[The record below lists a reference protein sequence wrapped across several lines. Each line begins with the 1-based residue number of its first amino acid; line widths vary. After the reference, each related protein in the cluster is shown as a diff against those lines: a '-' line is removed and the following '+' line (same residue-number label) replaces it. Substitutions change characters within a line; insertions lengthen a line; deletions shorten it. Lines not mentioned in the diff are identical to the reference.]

1 MNRKIFSIALMAV
14 SVTAS
19 SQQDSTKTKELD
31 AVTVTANKIEQKQ
44 STTGK
49 VVSVITKEQLEK
61 SSGKTVS
68 QILNE
73 QAGIVINGAYNA
85 AGSVQTVYMRGASP
99 GRVLILIDGIPV
111 NDPSFINNEYDMNF
125 FSINE
130 VERIEVC
137 RGAQSTLYGSDAIA
151 GVINIITLNKDI
163 TKPINVKAT
172 AAYGSF
178 NTFKGN
184 VQVFGKQK
192 KFTYNLRYARL
203 STDGFSSAY
212 DSSGK
217 KDFEKDA
224 YKGNVAS
231 ASLQYQ
237 LNKQVSFRGF
247 TQYSGYRSD
256 IDASIFTDEKDYF
269 IDNSAHTS
277 GISFNYKGEK
287 VTVTANYQYAD
298 LERTYLNDSGFVAGF
313 TKYESNAYKG
323 RTQFAE
329 LFASINLGNGFT
341 LLQGGDYRYGLMNND
356 YRSVSSFGPY
366 NSMFKDTSVSQA
378 SIYASLMFSSMNKK
392 FNAEGGGRL
401 NVHSRYGSNHTYTF
415 NPTYKINDHY
425 RIFGSIAS
433 GFKAPSIYQVYDK
446 SVGNRDLKAEKS
458 VNYEIGFSE
467 QHNKVSS
474 RLVYFYRT
482 IKDGVDFN
490 YITYKYFNFVKQI
503 VRGLEYEIKVQP
515 VAKLNINANYTFL
528 SSTETTQSRETFKD
542 TSYSYLLRRPKHN
555 LNLMIGYQFTQ
566 GLFASATAKYVGSR
580 NDVGGYMASDVALE
594 DYYMVNVY
602 AEYKTKKQFKFF
614 VDAQNITNN
623 KFFDIRGYNATPF
636 MITGGVTFT
645 L

>member
-49 VVSVITKEQLEK
+49 VITVITKEQLEK

-99 GRVLILIDGIPV
+99 GRVLILMDGIPV

-137 RGAQSTLYGSDAIA
+137 RGAQSTLYGSDAVA
-151 GVINIITLNKDI
+151 GVINIITINKDVN
-163 TKPINVKAT
+163 KPLNVKAT

-184 VQVFGKQK
+184 VQLYGKQN

-203 STDGFSSAY
+203 STNGFSSAY

-217 KDFEKDA
+217 GGFENDA

-237 LNKQVSFRGF
+237 LNRQISFRGF

-277 GISFNYKGEK
+277 GLSFNYKGEK
-287 VTVTANYQYAD
+287 ITVTANYQYAD
-298 LERTYLNDSGFVAGF
+298 LERSYLNDSGFIAGF
-313 TKYESNAYKG
+313 TRYESNAYKG

-329 LFASINLGNGFT
+329 IFASINLGGGFT

-356 YRSVSSFGPY
+356 YLSISSFGPY
-366 NSMFKDTSVSQA
+366 SSTFKDTSVSQA
-378 SIYASLMFSSMNKK
+378 SLYASLMFGSVDKK
-392 FNAEGGGRL
+392 FNAEIGGRM

-415 NPTYKINDHY
+415 NPSYKINDNY

-433 GFKAPSIYQVYDK
+433 GFKAPSIYQIYDK
-446 SVGNRDLKAEKS
+446 NVGNRDLKAEKS
-458 VNYEIGFSE
+458 VNYEIGFS
-467 QHNKVSS
+467 QHHNKINS

-490 YITYKYFNFVKQI
+490 YVTFRYFNFVKQI
-503 VRGLEYEIKVQP
+503 VRGLEYEIKLQP
-515 VAKLNINANYTFL
+515 VEKLDITANYTFL
-528 SSTETTQSRETFKD
+528 SSTETTQSRVTFKD
-542 TSYSYLLRRPKHN
+542 TSYSYLLRRPRHN
-555 LNLMIGYQFTQ
+555 INVVVGYQFTE
-566 GLFASATAKYVGSR
+566 GLFASITGKYVGNR
-580 NDVGGYMASDVALE
+580 NDVGGYMKSDVGLK
-594 DYYMVNVY
+594 DYYMLNMYV
-602 AEYKTKKQFKFF
+602 EYKLKKHLKFF
-614 VDAQNITNN
+614 ADAQNITNN

-636 MITGGVTFT
+636 MITGGATFT

>member
-1 MNRKIFSIALMAV
+1 MNRKFFSIALMAV
-14 SVTAS
+14 SVTALA
-19 SQQDSTKTKELD
+19 QDSTKTKELD
-31 AVTVTANKIEQKQ
+31 AVTVTTSKIEQKQ
-44 STTGK
+44 SATGK
-49 VVSVITKEQLEK
+49 VVTVITKEQLEK

-99 GRVLILIDGIPV
+99 GRVLILMDGIPV
-111 NDPSFINNEYDMNF
+111 NDPSFINNEYDLNF

-137 RGAQSTLYGSDAIA
+137 KGAQSTLYGSDAIA
-151 GVINIITLNKDI
+151 GVINIITVNKEI
-163 TKPINVKAT
+163 SKPFNVKAT

-184 VQVFGKQK
+184 VQLFGKQK
-192 KFTYNLRYARL
+192 KFTYNVRYARL

-217 KDFEKDA
+217 SNFENDA
-224 YKGNVAS
+224 YKGNVIS

-237 LNKQVSFRGF
+237 LNKQISIRGF

-256 IDASIFTDEKDYF
+256 IDASIFTDEKDYY

-277 GISFNYKGEK
+277 GVSFNYKSEK
-287 VTVTANYQYAD
+287 VILTANYQYAD
-298 LERTYLNDSGFVAGF
+298 LERTYLNDSGFIAGF

-329 LFASINLGNGFT
+329 IFSSINLGRGFM

-356 YRSVSSFGPY
+356 YLSVSSFGPY
-366 NSMFKDTSVSQA
+366 ASTFKDTSVSQA
-378 SIYASLMFSSMNKK
+378 SLYTSLMFNSLNKK
-392 FNAEGGGRL
+392 FNAEAGGRI

-425 RIFGSIAS
+425 RVFGSIAS
-433 GFKAPSIYQVYDK
+433 GFKAPSIYQVYDN

-458 VNYEIGFSE
+458 VNYEIGFSR

-474 RLVYFYRT
+474 RMVYFYRT

-503 VRGLEYEIKVQP
+503 VRGIEYEIKLQP
-515 VAKLNINANYTFL
+515 VAKLDISANYTFL

-542 TSYSYLLRRPKHN
+542 TSYAYLLRRPRHN
-555 LNLMIGYQFTQ
+555 FNLAIGYQFTQ
-566 GLFASATAKYVGSR
+566 GLFASITGKYVGSR
-580 NDVGGYMASDVALE
+580 NDVGGYMASDVELE
-594 DYYMVNVY
+594 DYHMINIY
-602 AEYKTKKQFKFF
+602 AEYKWKKHFKFF
-614 VDAQNITNN
+614 VDAQNITNS
-623 KFFDIRGYNATPF
+623 KFFDIRGYNATPV
-636 MITGGVTFT
+636 MVTGGVTFS